1 MTKRVKIMIIA
12 LAIVFGGLIGFNL
25 FKSFMIKRYFANYS
39 PPAVSV
45 SSVKVSEKRWKPQL
59 PAVGNFVAMNGVEV
73 NSQTSGNVVKIH
85 FESGQYIEANAPLID
100 IDDQVDQANLK
111 FNQADLALK
120 QLNYQR
126 QQDLFKR
133 GATSSSTVD
142 EATANLQQAQANVE
156 RMQAE
161 INKKHIVTPFA
172 GQLGIRQVNLGQYI
186 TPGQTSIVT
195 LQSLDPLYLEFYLPE
210 QQRKNLYL
218 NQPIQFSVEAFPNV
232 VFGGKITALNSKVD
246 TDTHNIKV
254 QATLPNC
261 PAEIKDP
268 KNSKLIQIK
277 KQTDG
282 QKDLVICDTAL
293 NAANHVTH
301 FTFIPGMFASISVER
316 PTELLSV
323 MVPSTAISYSLYGD
337 SVFLIEKDKNKDS
350 DGKDIL
356 RVRRVFISTGQQTG
370 NYTVIEKGLKPG
382 QEVVSSGELKLENN
396 TAVKINNSVKLNE
409 VTSSPEQMGD

>member
-1 MTKRVKIMIIA
+1 MIIA

-25 FKSFMIKRYFANYS
+25 FKSFMIKRYFANYT
-39 PPAVSV
+39 PPAISV
-45 SSVKVSEKRWKPQL
+45 SSVEVSERRWKPQL
-59 PAVGNFVAMNGVEV
+59 PAVGNFVAINGVEV

-85 FESGQYIEANAPLID
+85 FDSGQYLDANAPLID

-120 QLNYQR
+120 QLNFQR

-232 VFGGKITALNSKVD
+232 VFSGKISALNSKVD

-277 KQTDG
+277 KQADG

-293 NAANHVTH
+293 NTANHVTN
-301 FTFIPGMFASISVER
+301 FTFIPGMFASISVEQ
-316 PTELLSV
+316 PTEMHSV

-337 SVFLIEKDKNKDS
+337 SVFLIEKDKNKD
-350 DGKDIL
+350 GNGNDIL
-356 RVRRVFISTGQQTG
+356 RVRRVFVSTGQQAG
-370 NYTVIEKGLKPG
+370 NYTVINKGLKPG
-382 QEVVSSGELKLENN
+382 QQVVSSGELKLENN